1 MPFSQQQRELA
12 VRIALGASREIAS
25 LVFARAS
32 YHPRSAWPSANSSVR
47 RATDEQLLFAVSAAD
62 PATFIAVP
70 VLLATVAVLAAWL
83 PVRRATAVDPLIALR
98 SE

>member
-1 MPFSQQQRELA
+1 
-12 VRIALGASREIAS
+12 
-25 LVFARAS
+25 
-32 YHPRSAWPSANSSVR
+32 
-47 RATDEQLLFAVSAAD
+47 LFAVSAAD